1 MALRVARPI
10 NFFSRIGGLPVAVL
24 TLSSK
29 AVLALLGIKSKGE
42 QAFITKE
49 EIRHIVAES
58 LESGEV
64 SPSEQEL
71 IHNLFDF
78 TQTQVRVVMVPRQR
92 IVGLDMDRPRQEIIQ
107 TVDQLERP
115 RAFIKHPGS

>member
-1 MALRVARPI
+1 M
-10 NFFSRIGGLPVAVL
+10 
-24 TLSSK
+24 
-29 AVLALLGIKSKGE
+29 
-42 QAFITKE
+42 
-49 EIRHIVAES
+49 
-58 LESGEV
+58 

-107 TVDQLERP
+107 MVDQLERP
-115 RAFIKHPGS
+115 RAFIKYPGSLESPGPSGRGF